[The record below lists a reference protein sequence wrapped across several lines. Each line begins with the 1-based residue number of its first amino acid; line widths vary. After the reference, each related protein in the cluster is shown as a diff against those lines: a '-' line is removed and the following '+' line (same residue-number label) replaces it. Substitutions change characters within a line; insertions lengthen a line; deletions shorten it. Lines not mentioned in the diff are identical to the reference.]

1 MPPSGGIFISM
12 PLQIHE
18 SLAKHAIDEVT
29 RLRDAYTLH
38 CLDSKASQRSVA
50 GFLTICRMDVDKEIL
65 IHEHPDTY
73 RNHLVSSIYLKLPD
87 KYVIVLLAE
96 MNNCWKRFAI
106 CKELFHVILNTPEN
120 FSIDIKGHV
129 EDFFAGITS
138 TTNNSN
144 QDSSQMEMVAEF
156 AAMEFFFP
164 YVERSKIKAA
174 FPNPDFAAIAERYKI
189 PRIMVERY
197 LTNNFMEFLAQFNN
211 PDAE

>member
-1 MPPSGGIFISM
+1 MPPYGGIFISM
-12 PLQIHE
+12 PLQIDE
-18 SLAKHAIDEVT
+18 SLTKHAISEVK
-29 RLRDAYTLH
+29 RLREAYTLH
-38 CLDSKASQRSVA
+38 GLDSKATQRSVND
-50 GFLTICRMDVDKEIL
+50 LLDICRKDVATEIL
-65 IHEHPDTY
+65 IHQHPDTY

-106 CKELFHVILNTPEN
+106 CKELFHVVLNKPEN
-120 FSIDIKGHV
+120 FSTDIKGHV

-144 QDSSQMEMVAEF
+144 QNSSQMEMVAEF

-164 YVERSKIKAA
+164 FSERKQIKVAHT
-174 FPNPDFAAIAERYKI
+174 NPDFASIAERYKI

-197 LTNNFMEFLAQFNN
+197 LTSNFMEILAPFSNSETQ
-211 PDAE
+211 